1 MVASLA
7 AAGTPCHR
15 AAGLLQ
21 WGSMKRWQVEF
32 DGASAGHVYA
42 DTLDA
47 ARRAAQAAYTR
58 VHADRESP
66 RGLVRIVG
74 DPTEVESE
82 VVEAGRVVSEVYE
95 GLRLLPGMEMPAEKL
110 RNVVLLLETA
120 AARAGARAQVAAKK
134 GAGGDTELREALAA
148 VLEARTLP
156 TELKAALE
164 GQVEWVG
171 LNTGEAQRHEVELKL
186 FQTLW
191 EAGLIDPRFVT
202 PAPCALYRASAY
214 LARRLTAARVLRLE
228 RFDGA
233 RNVDD
238 LRAALKSLGLGKEA
252 VVMTWAFVPPTSGP
266 DPIEVL
272 RPLTFVGD
280 TTLQPALVMRG
291 VPCPDADVVA
301 LDRTLFDVFTR
312 LRAWTEGPGRL
323 AEPHLKDV
331 QQQLLPRTD
340 KRVSEVRQ
348 QMVKATQEKTVVLP
362 PDTARR
368 DLVKFVIDQVYR
380 IEDALAFLP
389 DRGLRDAFAELV
401 FKDVVFRGAGA
412 YLSKHFGI
420 NIDTDIVE
428 GADTQELAGRY
439 KAEPGGPKPRA
450 KTTRIHSV
458 VVPCY
463 TQDGAAIRPASVR
476 AGDF

>member
-1 MVASLA
+1 
-7 AAGTPCHR
+7 
-15 AAGLLQ
+15 
-21 WGSMKRWQVEF
+21 MKRWQVEF

-42 DTLDA
+42 DTLEA
-47 ARRAAQAAYTR
+47 ARRAAQAAYAR
-58 VHADRESP
+58 VHADRDAP
-66 RGLVRIVG
+66 RGLVRVVG
-74 DPTEVESE
+74 EPAEVESE

-110 RNVVLLLETA
+110 RNAVLLLETA
-120 AARAGARAQVAAKK
+120 AARAGARTQVGAAKK

-148 VLEARTLP
+148 VLDARALP
-156 TELKAALE
+156 TDLKAALE
-164 GQVEWVG
+164 GQLEWVG
-171 LNTGEAQRHEVELKL
+171 VNTGEAQRLDIELKL
-186 FQTLW
+186 FQALR
-191 EAGLIDPRFVT
+191 EAGLIDLRFQS

-214 LARRLTAARVLRLE
+214 LARRLTAGGALRLE
-228 RFDGA
+228 RFEGA
-233 RNVDD
+233 RHVDD
-238 LRAALKSLGLGKEA
+238 LRAALKSLGLGKDA
-252 VVMTWAFVPPTSGP
+252 VVLTWAFVPPVSGP
-266 DPIEVL
+266 DPVEVL
-272 RPLTFVGD
+272 RPLALSGD
-280 TTLQPALVMRG
+280 QVLQPALVMRG
-291 VPCPDADVVA
+291 VPCADEEVVA

-312 LRAWTEGPGRL
+312 LRAWSEGPGRL

-340 KRVSEVRQ
+340 KRVSEARQ
-348 QMVKATQEKTVVLP
+348 QMVKATQEKGVVLP

-389 DRGLRDAFAELV
+389 DRSLRDAFSELV

-463 TQDGAAIRPASVR
+463 TQDGTAIRPASVR
-476 AGDF
+476 AGDY